1 MRAIVLAVSAL
12 VLAAPAP
19 PQAPVPV
26 QLFDQYARTGETGP
40 ASFRS
45 TDEFLTV
52 LKSTGRTWIEA
63 APAADRDRRRHLLAQ
78 LALETASATSSTRD
92 GLLLVEW
99 GCEMLRQQPA
109 TGFEQAW
116 MRASASLFLRA
127 DFEARFGNYA
137 AAPPIIRPPSAM
149 GHLDHALARF
159 PDEPRLQLMKILQR
173 PEAYALSARPG
184 ADPDHLVRVPAIGN
198 ATGPRGEPRIADT
211 IRRLS
216 AISEPAGAGAEA
228 RAHVG
233 WLKFH
238 RNHID
243 ASVDDFR
250 AAAASTGDPF
260 VRNLAMIGAGLAFT
274 AQGKQA
280 EAIGALREAADA
292 MPGAR
297 ASAILL
303 ATHLFLTG
311 ERGES
316 AAVVNRAFG
325 PDALELEPWRHVLQ
339 FDRLAPGDFVELRR
353 LVGLPVRQAGT
364 APIPLVGIALGTDS
378 APVLGESSAALVRP
392 PQQASQ
398 PFRSTANAVTLDVL
412 VESGRVPVAGL
423 TAADFEVL
431 DNGERQSVEV
441 VEVERVPVDISLVI
455 DFFNERGVGRF
466 TATRIDPESRRS
478 PYRFTNEVWSPKVGQ
493 RRREDLLD
501 VARALRASDRMR
513 LFQVDENIANELW
526 PMQSPPFPVERLP
539 PPQANSSAFESP
551 RRAATYGRLQ
561 GLYDVV
567 AAALLRESPADRRH
581 LVVVFTEGIDGASAL
596 PPALLL
602 ALARE
607 SPSVMYLAR
616 RETAEEF
623 AVKMEIKG
631 AIPYSG
637 LLWPPDH
644 HVIERAAESTGGSV
658 YYHPQGTLL
667 PDFRAIF
674 DQFRKSYVIRYQP
687 TSATPGWH
695 DVTVKI
701 AKPGKFDVNARRG
714 YTIVK

>member
-1 MRAIVLAVSAL
+1 M
-12 VLAAPAP
+12 
-19 PQAPVPV
+19 QM
-26 QLFDQYARTGETGP
+26 FEQYANTGETGP
-40 ASFRS
+40 VSFRS
-45 TDEFLTV
+45 ADEFLSV
-52 LKSTGRTWIEA
+52 LKSSGRKWIDA
-63 APAADRDRRRHLLAQ
+63 APAADRDRRRYLLAQ
-78 LALETASATSSTRD
+78 LALETASTTASVRD

-99 GCEMLRQQPA
+99 GCETLRQRPA

-127 DFEARFGNYA
+127 DFEARHSTYPSA
-137 AAPPIIRPPSAM
+137 VIRPPSAM

-159 PDEPRLQLMKILQR
+159 PDEPRLQLMKLLQH

-184 ADPDHLVRVPAIGN
+184 ADPDHLVRGPAVGN
-198 ATGPRGEPRIADT
+198 FTGPRGESRIADT

-216 AISEPAGAGAEA
+216 AITEPAGAGAEA
-228 RAHVG
+228 QAHVG

-238 RNHID
+238 LNQID
-243 ASVDDFR
+243 ASVEDFR
-250 AAAASTGDPF
+250 TAAASTGDPF

-274 AQGKQA
+274 AQERQA
-280 EAIGALREAADA
+280 DAIGALRHAVDA
-292 MPGAR
+292 MPRAR

-303 ATHLFLTG
+303 AAHLFLSG

-339 FDRLAPGDFVELRR
+339 FDRHAPVDFAELRA
-353 LVGLPVRQAGT
+353 LLGLPPRQEGAV
-364 APIPLVGIALGTDS
+364 PIPAVRKTAVNAS
-378 APVLGESSAALVRP
+378 AAVRGESRGVQVNP
-392 PQQASQ
+392 PHQ
-398 PFRSTANAVTLDVL
+398 PGQVFRSMANAVTLDVL
-412 VESGRVPVAGL
+412 VQTGRVPVAGL
-423 TAADFEVL
+423 KAADFEVL
-431 DNGERQSVEV
+431 DNGQRQSVEV
-441 VEVERVPVDISLVI
+441 VEVERVPIDISLVI
-455 DFFNERGVGRF
+455 DFVNEGVVGRF
-466 TATRIDPESRRS
+466 TVTRIDPESRLSR
-478 PYRFTNEVWSPKVGQ
+478 YRISNEVWSPKVGQ
-493 RRREDLLD
+493 RTREDMME
-501 VARALRASDRMR
+501 VAGALRASDRLR
-513 LFQVDENIANELW
+513 LLQVDENVANELW
-526 PMQSPPFPVERLP
+526 PMQPPPFPVERLP
-539 PPQANSSAFESP
+539 PPMVRPSLHDTP
-551 RRAATYGRLQ
+551 RGTATYGRMQ

-581 LVVVFTEGIDGASAL
+581 LVVVFTDGVDGASAL
-596 PPALLL
+596 PPSLLL

-607 SPSVMYLAR
+607 SPSVMYIAR

-623 AVKMEIKG
+623 AVKMGIKG

-637 LLWPPDH
+637 LLWPPDQ

-695 DVTVKI
+695 EVTVTI
-701 AKPGKFDVNARRG
+701 GKPGRYDVKSRRG

>member
-1 MRAIVLAVSAL
+1 MRVVLLAVSAVL
-12 VLAAPAP
+12 VAASARS
-19 PQAPVPV
+19 QAPLPL
-26 QLFDQYARTGETGP
+26 QFFDQYARTGDTGP
-40 ASFRS
+40 VSFRS
-45 TDEFLTV
+45 TDEFLSV
-52 LKSTGRTWIEA
+52 LKSSGRKWIDA
-63 APAADRDRRRHLLAQ
+63 AATADRDRRRYLLAQ
-78 LALETASATSSTRD
+78 LALETASTTGSTRD

-99 GCEMLRQQPA
+99 GCEMLRQRPA
-109 TGFEQAW
+109 TGFERAW

-127 DFEARFGNYA
+127 DFEARPSNYA
-137 AAPPIIRPPSAM
+137 TAVIRPPSAM
-149 GHLDHALARF
+149 GHVEHALARF
-159 PDEPRLQLMKILQR
+159 PDEPRLQLMKLLQR

-184 ADPDHLVRVPAIGN
+184 ADPDHLVRGPAIGN
-198 ATGPRGEPRIADT
+198 STGPRGESRIADT

-216 AISEPAGAGAEA
+216 AIAEPAGAGAEA

-238 RNHID
+238 LNQID
-243 ASVDDFR
+243 GSVEDFR

-280 EAIGALREAADA
+280 DAIGALREAVDA
-292 MPGAR
+292 MPRAR

-311 ERGES
+311 DRGES
-316 AAVVNRAFG
+316 AIVVNRAFG

-339 FDRLAPGDFVELRR
+339 FDRFASADFARLRT
-353 LVGLPVRQAGT
+353 LLGLPVRQEIAPSASSTRDQGVT
-364 APIPLVGIALGTDS
+364 AS
-378 APVLGESSAALVRP
+378 APVLAESGSTPASTPQQSSAT
-392 PQQASQ
+392 
-398 PFRSTANAVTLDVL
+398 FRSMANAVTLDVL
-412 VESGRVPVAGL
+412 VQTGRVPVAGL
-423 TAADFEVL
+423 KAADFEVL

-441 VEVERVPVDISLVI
+441 VEVERVPIDISLVI
-455 DFFNERGVGRF
+455 DFVNEGVVGRF
-466 TATRIDPESRRS
+466 TVTRVDPESRLSR
-478 PYRFTNEVWSPKVGQ
+478 YRITNEVWSPTVGQ
-493 RRREDLLD
+493 RTREDMME
-501 VARALRASDRMR
+501 VAGALRASDRLR
-513 LFQVDENIANELW
+513 LLQVDENVGNELW
-526 PMQSPPFPVERLP
+526 PMQPPPFPVERLP
-539 PPQANSSAFESP
+539 PPMVRPSLHDAP
-551 RRAATYGRLQ
+551 RGTATYGRMQ

-581 LVVVFTEGIDGASAL
+581 LVVVFTDGVDGASAL

-607 SPSVMYLAR
+607 SHSVMYLAR

-637 LLWPPDH
+637 LLWPPDQ
-644 HVIERAAESTGGSV
+644 HVIERAAESTGGTV
-658 YYHPQGTLL
+658 YYHPQGSLL

-695 DVTVKI
+695 HVTVRI
-701 AKPGKFDVNARRG
+701 AKEGKFDVNARRG